1 MTDNNINY
9 GQQQPVQP
17 QPQWQP
23 GMPVPPQMPNQK
35 QKKPFFKR
43 TWVIVTGAVLGV
55 FIIIGIASSGGS
67 TPTNTA
73 GSAVPSGGVTSSDQP
88 ADDKLSEKPKESAKP
103 SEQPKPAAKKWVKLV
118 TLTGTADKQ
127 SDTIKTTGGKV
138 RITFTFK
145 NTASIGGIGAIY
157 FLDEGTDLQ
166 NDGGI
171 PEVMV
176 TEPGKDVTTLR
187 KDAGEYFLK
196 ISSANFKYSVA
207 VEEER

>member
-1 MTDNNINY
+1 MSDNNINY
-9 GQQQPVQP
+9 GQQQPVLP
-17 QPQWQP
+17 QPHSQWQP
-23 GMPVPPQMPNQK
+23 GMPVPPQTPNQK

-43 TWVIVTGAVLGV
+43 TWVIVIGAILGV
-55 FIIIGIASSGGS
+55 FIIIGIAGGGGS

-73 GSAVPSGGVTSSDQP
+73 DSTVPSGGVTSSDQP
-88 ADDKLSEKPKESAKP
+88 ADDKPAESAKP

-145 NTASIGGIGAIY
+145 NTAGIGGIGAIY

-196 ISSANFKYSVA
+196 VSAANFKYTVT

>member
-1 MTDNNINY
+1 MSNNNINY

-17 QPQWQP
+17 QWQP
-23 GMPVPPQMPNQK
+23 GMPVPPQVPNQK
-35 QKKPFFKR
+35 PKKPFFKR

-55 FIIIGIASSGGS
+55 FVVIGIASGGGS

-73 GSAVPSGGVTSSDQP
+73 DSTVPSGGVTSSDQP
-88 ADDKLSEKPKESAKP
+88 ADDKPSEQPKESTKP
-103 SEQPKPAAKKWVKLV
+103 ATQPKPAAKKWVKLV

-127 SDTIKTTGGKV
+127 SDTIRTTGGKV
-138 RITFTFK
+138 RMTFTFK
-145 NTASIGGIGAIY
+145 NTAGIDGVGAIY

-166 NDGGI
+166 KDGGI

-187 KDAGEYFLK
+187 KDAGDYYLK
-196 ISSANFKYSVA
+196 VTAASFKYTVT